1 MVEKVI
7 TMADENDEETIVRSR
22 EKEEPETED
31 EQVDEELEQDA
42 PGADVDKIANLLW
55 DFSKELVF
63 LEAAVEAWDE
73 EEDEDARKDIL
84 EELPDMISVVAARMK
99 KLDSYRVK
107 FGKGAPAADEYEIL
121 LHDRAEEYIKK
132 ANEILESAK

>member
-7 TMADENDEETIVRSR
+7 TMADENDEETMVRSR

-42 PGADVDKIANLLW
+42 PGADVDRIANLLW

-73 EEDEDARKDIL
+73 EEDDESRKDIL
-84 EELPDMISVVAARMK
+84 EELPDMISIVTARMK
-99 KLDSYRVK
+99 RLDSYRMK
-107 FGKGAPAADEYEIL
+107 FGKSAPAADEYEIL
-121 LHDRAEEYIKK
+121 LRDRAGEYIKK
-132 ANEILESAK
+132 AKEILASRK

>member
-7 TMADENDEETIVRSR
+7 TMAEDDEETIVRSR

-73 EEDEDARKDIL
+73 EEDEDSRKDIL
-84 EELPDMISVVAARMK
+84 EELPDMISVVKERMNR
-99 KLDSYRVK
+99 LDKYRVK
-107 FGKGAPAADEYEIL
+107 FGKGVPSADEYEIL
-121 LHDRAEEYIKK
+121 LRDRAEYFIGK
-132 ANEILESAK
+132 AKEILEKAK